1 MEGLDFPDGWH
12 SDAQEDWQL
21 RHDVQNL
28 WRGSVSYGY
37 CSGMVGVIVLIYL
50 KGGRLC

>member
-1 MEGLDFPDGWH
+1 MEGLHFPDGWH

-28 WRGSVSYGY
+28 LGSVSYGY

-50 KGGRLC
+50 RGGRLC